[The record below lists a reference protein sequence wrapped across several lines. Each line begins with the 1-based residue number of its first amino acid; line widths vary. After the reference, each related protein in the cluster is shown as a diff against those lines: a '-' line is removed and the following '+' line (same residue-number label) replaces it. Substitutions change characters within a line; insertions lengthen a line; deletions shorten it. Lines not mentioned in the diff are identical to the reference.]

1 VYSSGRNDGGKGQFG
16 GMFSL
21 SDALT
26 PPKTLVTAL
35 SLACQNLLHQALMV
49 QV

>member
-1 VYSSGRNDGGKGQFG
+1 VYSSGRNDGGKGQLG

-21 SDALT
+21 RDALT
-26 PPKTLVTAL
+26 PPKTAL
-35 SLACQNLLHQALMV
+35 SLACQNLLHQALVV